1 MFRSMTTSALLVCA
15 LLFSSCTKQDIL
27 SDEENLLG
35 TWAITGITSDQAY
48 DWDGD
53 GRRETDIYRTY
64 TICERDIVLIFE
76 RNGYGEIR
84 EGCDRNFVDME
95 WDYSGSRLDLY
106 IPSGD
111 LNLDLIQSDSRTIRG
126 QDRVQVNG
134 NTFMVT
140 YTLTRR

>member
-1 MFRSMTTSALLVCA
+1 MFRSITSAALLVSV
-15 LLFSSCTKQDIL
+15 LLFSSCTRQDIL
-27 SDEENLLG
+27 TEEDNLLG

-64 TICERDIVLIFE
+64 TVCERDIVLIFD

-84 EGCDRNFVDME
+84 EGCDQNFVDME

-106 IPSGD
+106 IPSGNM
-111 LNLDLIQSDSRTIRG
+111 NLDLIQSDSRTIRG
-126 QDRVQVNG
+126 VDRVQVNG